1 MSICLVV
8 LHSSLNKGMVWYSLR
23 NIPST
28 DSWMNVPRLVFLLE
42 QCIQKK
48 RLSEFH
54 FQNFIELSEVP

>member
-1 MSICLVV
+1 
-8 LHSSLNKGMVWYSLR
+8 MVWYSLR